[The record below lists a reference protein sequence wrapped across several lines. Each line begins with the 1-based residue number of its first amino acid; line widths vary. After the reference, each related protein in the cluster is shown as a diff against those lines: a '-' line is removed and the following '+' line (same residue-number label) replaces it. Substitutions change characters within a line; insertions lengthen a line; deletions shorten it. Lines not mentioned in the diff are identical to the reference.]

1 MDRDIGN
8 LIVISAP
15 SGAGKTSLVRAMV
28 ASTDAVSTST
38 SYTTRSRRAGE
49 TEGEDY
55 FFVDKEAFRQM
66 ISNGDFLEHA
76 EVFGNLYG
84 TSRAQVQRSLD
95 NGIDLML
102 EIDWQGARNVRR
114 VFPEAVSIFI
124 LPPSKEVLRE
134 RLIGRGGDN
143 LQVIEQRMEAAMSE
157 MSHFGEY
164 EFLVINDDFDQ
175 ALEEVCAIVT
185 ACRLKTAV
193 QRRRLRPNL
202 AGLMA
207 SADAL

>member
-66 ISNGDFLEHA
+66 ISNGDFL
-76 EVFGNLYG
+76 
-84 TSRAQVQRSLD
+84 
-95 NGIDLML
+95 
-102 EIDWQGARNVRR
+102 
-114 VFPEAVSIFI
+114 
-124 LPPSKEVLRE
+124 
-134 RLIGRGGDN
+134 
-143 LQVIEQRMEAAMSE
+143 
-157 MSHFGEY
+157 
-164 EFLVINDDFDQ
+164 
-175 ALEEVCAIVT
+175 
-185 ACRLKTAV
+185 
-193 QRRRLRPNL
+193 
-202 AGLMA
+202 
-207 SADAL
+207 